1 MERLGIAFTSG
12 LTPPEIVASVRLA
25 EALGYDSAWVAEGHG
40 GDQFAVLAACAVATS
55 RIRLG
60 TSISSIFVRSAPT
73 IAMAAATVDSLSGGR
88 FILGLGSSH
97 RVQVEGEHGLTYDR
111 PIERLTE
118 TVDVVRALLR
128 DGTVSH
134 RGALLRIERFD
145 LWFTPL
151 RRELPIYLSGLFRPM
166 LEVCG
171 EIAEGAILT
180 WSTLDWSRRAASHVA
195 AGARRA
201 GRDAAGIELATLL
214 GCVVS
219 SDEEEA
225 RRQLKPGVA
234 LYAGFFPR
242 YNRLLAESGFAEAA
256 AAIREAWRRG
266 DRAGATALVPDGL
279 VDAVAL
285 IGPAARCRDRI
296 AQYREAGI
304 TLPIVTP
311 RVSAGGGVAAVREA
325 IRACAPDS

>member
-1 MERLGIAFTSG
+1 
-12 LTPPEIVASVRLA
+12 
-25 EALGYDSAWVAEGHG
+25 
-40 GDQFAVLAACAVATS
+40 
-55 RIRLG
+55 
-60 TSISSIFVRSAPT
+60 
-73 IAMAAATVDSLSGGR
+73 
-88 FILGLGSSH
+88 
-97 RVQVEGEHGLTYDR
+97 
-111 PIERLTE
+111 
-118 TVDVVRALLR
+118 
-128 DGTVSH
+128 
-134 RGALLRIERFD
+134 
-145 LWFTPL
+145 
-151 RRELPIYLSGLFRPM
+151 
-166 LEVCG
+166 
-171 EIAEGAILT
+171 
-180 WSTLDWSRRAASHVA
+180 VA